1 MVGIGPYEDSEQGAG
16 VSDTAVLIDS
26 EKLGE
31 PLWFVLD
38 EKKFVYDDDV
48 PCYYPEELR
57 WLQWKSKEE
66 LKRIHETKKVWP
78 ESRVRE

>member
-1 MVGIGPYEDSEQGAG
+1 MTDI
-16 VSDTAVLIDS
+16 AVLIDS

-31 PLWFVLD
+31 SLWFVLD
-38 EKKFVYDDDV
+38 EKKFVHDDNI

-57 WLQWKSKEE
+57 WLQWKSKGEIR
-66 LKRIHETKKVWP
+66 KIHEMKKVWP